1 MVDFDSEAT
10 IASSAYDIERV
21 QILKKREYF
30 LEAVETYEK
39 NIRKGIET
47 SSHVTGARLMNLFFQ
62 LYSMLKRKLVA
73 EEFTKLE
80 KKVKSEDYGQHI
92 DAFLI
97 ISKFLD
103 ELQLT
108 KIDTKHNLGGNLVK
122 RNKAQG
128 WG

>member
-39 NIRKGIET
+39 NIRKGIES

-62 LYSMLKRKLVA
+62 LYSMLKRKLKEGDFDA
-73 EEFTKLE
+73 LE
-80 KKVKSEDYGQHI
+80 KRVKSEDYGQHVE
-92 DAFLI
+92 AFLKL
-97 ISKFLD
+97 SEFLD

-108 KIDTKHNLGGNLVK
+108 KIDTKKNLGGNLVK

>member
-39 NIRKGIET
+39 NIRKGIEP

-62 LYSMLKRKLVA
+62 LYSMLKRKLKE
-73 EEFTKLE
+73 EEFDLLSKQ
-80 KKVKSEDYGQHI
+80 VKSEDYGQHVE
-92 DAFLI
+92 AFLK
-97 ISKFLD
+97 ISMFLD

-108 KIDTKHNLGGNLVK
+108 KIDTKRSLGGNIVT
-122 RNKAQG
+122 RNKSQG